1 MHPHM
6 ARNKRVSQLR
16 NPLRAAIHLA
26 FPALNPMSKDLT
38 QPTALRFLQATPMPE
53 SVLRNGRQRFLEQW
67 RPRHRCGQWRPEK
80 FHIIYDLAKSSLGL
94 KDPYRTDAFAIK
106 TLAHDLGD
114 ALAQQQMW
122 LDTAIELLAQRL
134 DFELL
139 MQLPR
144 IGTPTAAAILT
155 AIGDIGE

>member
-1 MHPHM
+1 MHRSM

-16 NPLRAAIHLA
+16 NQLRAAIHLA
-26 FPALNPMSKDLT
+26 FPACNPMSKDLT
-38 QPTALRFLQATPMPE
+38 QPTSLRFLQATPTPE

-67 RPRHRCGQWRPEK
+67 RPRRRCGQWRPEK
-80 FHIIYDLAKSSLGL
+80 FHTIYDLAKSRIGL
-94 KDPYRTDAFAIK
+94 KDPSRTDALEIK

-114 ALAQQQMW
+114 ALAQQQRW
-122 LDTAIELLAQRL
+122 LDQAIERLAQRL
-134 DFELL
+134 DVELL